1 MPLPNVYSI
10 ALTKMIIPLT
20 RLKVTRKKCSLQKP
34 NVLQYQDQNRVL
46 KNIHS
51 SQTVQFP
58 GLYSQAEAPPPHPN
72 WIQCC
77 SLHPQEQ
84 MSTGL
89 LMQVHLT
96 PSIGSTWVVR
106 KAVPVSVC
114 SPTCQMST
122 QLGFFFSPFHYL
134 KIHSNLGHTNLTCH
148 ILSQQDTQEMTTI
161 KPNSNFFN

>member
-1 MPLPNVYSI
+1 MKTSQATERYQVPRTPSKIIPVGEGGADALPNVYST
-10 ALTKMIIPLT
+10 ALTKMIIALT
-20 RLKVTRKKCSLQKP
+20 RLKVTGKKCSLQKP
-34 NVLQYQDQNRVL
+34 NILQYQDQNCVL
-46 KNIHS
+46 INIHS

-106 KAVPVSVC
+106 KAVPVSLC
-114 SPTCQMST
+114 SPLARCLRSW
-122 QLGFFFSPFHYL
+122 GFFLPLPLFKNTF
-134 KIHSNLGHTNLTCH
+134 
-148 ILSQQDTQEMTTI
+148 
-161 KPNSNFFN
+161 

>member
-20 RLKVTRKKCSLQKP
+20 RLKVTGEKMLCSVQKSSI
-34 NVLQYQDQNRVL
+34 LQYQNQNRVL
-46 KNIHS
+46 KNIRS

-58 GLYSQAEAPPPHPN
+58 GLYFQAEAPPPHPN

-77 SLHPQEQ
+77 SLHPLEQ

-106 KAVPVSVC
+106 KAAPVSLC
-114 SPTCQMST
+114 SPLARCLRSW
-122 QLGFFFSPFHYL
+122 GFFPPPSA
-134 KIHSNLGHTNLTCH
+134 I
-148 ILSQQDTQEMTTI
+148 
-161 KPNSNFFN
+161 

>member
-1 MPLPNVYSI
+1 MKTSQATERYQVPTTPS
-10 ALTKMIIPLT
+10 KIISVVEGGRRCPSKCIFHSFDQDDNPT
-20 RLKVTRKKCSLQKP
+20 QKAKSYGKKKCSLQKP
-34 NVLQYQDQNRVL
+34 NILQYQDQNCVL
-46 KNIHS
+46 INIHS

-72 WIQCC
+72 WIHCC

-106 KAVPVSVC
+106 KAVPVSLC
-114 SPTCQMST
+114 SPLARCLRSW
-122 QLGFFFSPFHYL
+122 GFFLPLPLFKNTF
-134 KIHSNLGHTNLTCH
+134 
-148 ILSQQDTQEMTTI
+148 
-161 KPNSNFFN
+161 